1 MSFIPGQDLLAMAL
15 TLIAPQNLIYYKALG
30 RTLNVLGQYVTQF
43 AEGVVMSG
51 SWQPVP
57 RALIMQ
63 YGLDLQKDYYTFYT
77 SNNVLDLDR
86 DITADQVAFNGQL
99 FQVESDNDWFALD
112 GWKGILC
119 IHIAPDLQR
128 SNVFGF
134 GEVPSVNDYFN
145 FEHGNFIGSNI
156 N

>member
-1 MSFIPGQDLLAMAL
+1 VAYIPGQDLLAMAL
-15 TLIAPQNLIYYKALG
+15 TMIAQQYLTYYQA
-30 RTLNVLGQYVTQF
+30 RSRVLNDLGQYVTTF
-43 AEGVVMSG
+43 AAPIPMYG

-57 RALIMQ
+57 RQLYMQ

-77 SNNVLDLDR
+77 SNNVLDLAR

-99 FQVESDNDWFALD
+99 FQVESNNDWYALD

-119 IHIAPDLQR
+119 VHIGQDINQVD
-128 SNVFGF
+128 VFGF
-134 GEVPSVNDYFN
+134 GGTDNTYVN
-145 FEHGNFIGSNI
+145 FEHGNFLGSDI